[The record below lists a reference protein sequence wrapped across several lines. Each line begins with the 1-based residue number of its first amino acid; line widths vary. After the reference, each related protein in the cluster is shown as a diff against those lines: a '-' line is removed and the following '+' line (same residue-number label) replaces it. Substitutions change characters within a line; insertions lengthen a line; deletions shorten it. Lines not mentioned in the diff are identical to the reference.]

1 MVESDYNCSDFISN
15 HFNLVVNSLEDIF
28 PPFLRELKREVAS
41 NPVDFDFSS
50 IAAIPSPRLR
60 RELKVLSL

>member
-1 MVESDYNCSDFISN
+1 MVESDSNYSDFISN
-15 HFNLVVNSLEDIF
+15 HFNLIVNCLEDIF
-28 PPFLRELKREVAS
+28 PPFLRELKREVAA
-41 NPVDFDFSS
+41 NPAEFDFSS